1 MSNANGLFR
10 DHLRFVLVSSQGMPV
25 DDILRK
31 IGVGDGEGISFKH
44 FWNLIQTLSTTQHSL
59 LSGQS
64 GSSCSCILLWR
75 ASSQPSTIN
84 FVLPNFSPDLNKRV
98 TMCTSIPLTGVW
110 RTTKVNSVLNIA
122 SYSQNIEMIHLKCCD
137 HCLTSFQIMPV

>member
-1 MSNANGLFR
+1 MSNANGLFG
-10 DHLRFVLVSSQGMPV
+10 DHLCVVLVSSQGMPV
-25 DDILRK
+25 DDVLRK

-44 FWNLIQTLSTTQHSL
+44 FWNLIQSLATTQHSV

-84 FVLPNFSPDLNKRV
+84 FVLPIFFSRFEWV
-98 TMCTSIPLTGVW
+98 TMCASISLTGVW
-110 RTTKVNSVLNIA
+110 WTTKVNSVLNIA
-122 SYSQNIEMIHLKCCD
+122 SYSQNLELIHLKCCD